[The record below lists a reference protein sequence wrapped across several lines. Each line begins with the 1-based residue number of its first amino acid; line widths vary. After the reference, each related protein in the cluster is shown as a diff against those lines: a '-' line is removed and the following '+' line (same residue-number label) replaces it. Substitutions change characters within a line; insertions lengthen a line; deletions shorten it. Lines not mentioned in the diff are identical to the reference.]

1 MQVATAQ
8 QFGSA
13 MLKAFGLEGQLVKE
27 LTLKLDVHHAVTLEV
42 TRFAG
47 VNEMERAILELS
59 AYKVE
64 LTPATPAS
72 EPAQQTPH
80 NYG

>member
-8 QFGSA
+8 QFGAA

-27 LTLKLDVHHAVTLEV
+27 LTLKLDVHQAVTLEV

-47 VNEMERAILELS
+47 VDEMEKAILVLSKYEMEL
-59 AYKVE
+59 K
-64 LTPATPAS
+64 PAKEIS
-72 EPAQQTPH
+72 
-80 NYG
+80 G